1 MSSRRGRQS
10 RLRRCATSGS
20 DAPLGLSCW
29 NKDKLTGAK
38 PPLSVL
44 ASTLSGLFDRRFKAA
59 ISGAFSLACS
69 FDASNF
75 GLKVLRVTL

>member
-1 MSSRRGRQS
+1 MR
-10 RLRRCATSGS
+10 ATNGS

-44 ASTLSGLFDRRFKAA
+44 SPRPLRLFDRRFKAA